1 MATHQ
6 VSQPISI
13 MSSTRGV
20 GDVNLGGHEYKKAP
34 TEVGVF
40 YARFSGPVAAA
51 VEPNERA

>member
-13 MSSTRGV
+13 MSSTRGD

-34 TEVGVF
+34 TEVGFFFNLVGLS
-40 YARFSGPVAAA
+40 R
-51 VEPNERA
+51 